1 MKTIWEN
8 YRFSILLIGGMIVGG
23 AAGLIWGPGA
33 SVLQPVATIFL
44 NLLFC
49 CVVPLVFCSLVTAI
63 ARLSDMSTLRR
74 ILIMFFVGTF
84 ATGLIACTMMAVS
97 CVFFD
102 PAAGAQIDLS
112 GESELGAGMDIFG
125 MFTVEEFYTLFSK
138 NNLLAL
144 IVFSIL
150 FAIAIALAG
159 KKGEPVL
166 ELMESLSEVV
176 SKLIS
181 IIMKA
186 APVGLGCYF
195 AILMGTQ
202 GEQIVGPLF
211 RAVVLYAVVTLV
223 FFVLIQ
229 TAYAY
234 IGAGAEGVRRWWK
247 TCLPSVLT
255 SLGTQSSAASIPSNL
270 TQAEQIGIPKI
281 VSDLVIPLGANL
293 HKDGVANVQV
303 LKIAFVCSI
312 MGLNFSDPAMLA
324 MTIGISV
331 IGGMAMGAIP
341 GGGYV
346 AETLI
351 ITVFGFPTAAFP
363 VMVML
368 GTILDPLETM
378 VSVTGDTGLAMVI
391 ARLVKGKR
399 WMQEADEERAARAS
413 EPADEPAI
421 TFAAGTAPEGAATLE
436 PSRA

>member
-8 YRFSILLIGGMIVGG
+8 YRFSILLIGGMIIGG
-23 AAGLIWGPGA
+23 VAGLIWGPGA
-33 SVLQPVATIFL
+33 SVLQPVANIFL

-49 CVVPLVFCSLVTAI
+49 SVVPLVFCSLVTAI
-63 ARLSDMSTLRR
+63 ARLRDMATLRR

-84 ATGLIACTMMAVS
+84 VTGLIACTIMAVS
-97 CVFFD
+97 CIFFD
-102 PAAGAQIDLS
+102 PAAGAQVDLT
-112 GESELGAGMDIFG
+112 GESELGASMDIFG

-150 FAIAIALAG
+150 LAIAIAMAG
-159 KKGEPVL
+159 EKGEPVL
-166 ELMESLSEVV
+166 DVLESMSEVV

-211 RAVVLYAVVTLV
+211 RGVVLYAVVTLV
-223 FFVLIQ
+223 FFVAIQ
-229 TAYAY
+229 TLYAY
-234 IGAGAEGVRRWWK
+234 LGAGAQGVRRWWK

-270 TQAEQIGIPKI
+270 TQSEQIGIPKI
-281 VSDLVIPLGANL
+281 VSDLVIPLDANL
-293 HKDGVANVQV
+293 HKDGVASVQV
-303 LKIAFVCSI
+303 LKIAFVCSLL
-312 MGLNFSDPAMLA
+312 GLNFTDPAMLA

-351 ITVFGFPTAAFP
+351 ITVFGFPTSAFP

-391 ARLVKGKR
+391 ARLVEGKGWMGRAKKR
-399 WMQEADEERAARAS
+399 PEPEGPEQADGPKIA
-413 EPADEPAI
+413 
-421 TFAAGTAPEGAATLE
+421 FAATSEAAE
-436 PSRA
+436 A